1 MNSEVQRVQNYY
13 DNDDEENRFTDPRKK
28 IEYINTCKIIEPY
41 IKQGC
46 DLLDCA
52 AGTGA
57 YEDFLLKKGCNR
69 IVASDLSPRNVQIL
83 SENYPN
89 GIETYLCKRCF

>member
-1 MNSEVQRVQNYY
+1 MNREVQQVQNYY

-28 IEYINTCKIIEPY
+28 IEYINTCRIIEPY
-41 IKQGC
+41 IKSGC

-57 YEDFLLKKGCNR
+57 YEDFLLMFKFFQRNTQKK
-69 IVASDLSPRNVQIL
+69 LK
-83 SENYPN
+83 YM
-89 GIETYLCKRCF
+89 